1 MKYGLFFI
9 ALVGLI
15 ACCNDR
21 KANKFTYSEQTN
33 HSLQSGDT
41 VIIDSGMIKDMLVAT
56 DSNIAMIPYP
66 DSPVGTGIWAGDPPG
81 DTVGNFPMFLIDSIS
96 IHPIKKHK
104 KKHKRWDDGM
114 YMGDFGDTISVHGE
128 YDPMPITCD
137 DTVYMNIDSAKR
149 LDTTGWGLWKNLST
163 QSPQSKY
170 DMFEVWA
177 HRYDTSFYISAFDT
191 ASIKLDSIQT
201 KNDSAW
207 HQFCEKMFK
216 QAEDRPSNGWIKI
229 HDRWSGFDWYWYNG
243 YYHWM
248 QGYMNDPY
256 FDTRYYDSTFRHYT
270 DSIWHVLNQ
279 SQIKPQ

>member
-1 MKYGLFFI
+1 MKYGLFFV

-41 VIIDSGMIKDMLVAT
+41 VIIDSGVIKDMLVAT

-66 DSPVGTGIWAGDPPG
+66 DSSVGTGMWTGKEV
-81 DTVGNFPMFLIDSIS
+81 DTVGNFPNFILDSNLVF
-96 IHPIKKHK
+96 HRIKKHK

-177 HRYDTSFYISAFDT
+177 RRY
-191 ASIKLDSIQT
+191 
-201 KNDSAW
+201 
-207 HQFCEKMFK
+207 E
-216 QAEDRPSNGWIKI
+216 
-229 HDRWSGFDWYWYNG
+229 
-243 YYHWM
+243 
-248 QGYMNDPY
+248 
-256 FDTRYYDSTFRHYT
+256 DTRYTTDTTYRRKMDSTWHSLQ
-270 DSIWHVLNQ
+270 SIHNKNQ
-279 SQIKPQ
+279 